1 MSNVCKALLNFEGIG
16 LTFYSAKATLQAY
29 HSRMNEI
36 ITNPTLDTL
45 LERMNTLAEQLNVL
59 AERMDKGFAAIN
71 VRLDRI
77 ESLAYTTRGEMLSMR
92 ADFTEMQ
99 HEFREVRGGLKQP
112 A

>member
-1 MSNVCKALLNFEGIG
+1 MSEN
-16 LTFYSAKATLQAY
+16 
-29 HSRMNEI
+29 
-36 ITNPTLDTL
+36 ITRPTLDTL
-45 LERMNTLAEQLNVL
+45 LERMNALAEQVNVL

-77 ESLAYTTRGEMLSMR
+77 ESLASTTRGEMLSMR

-99 HEFREVRGGLKQP
+99 NEFRELRAGLKQS